1 VFAAIIFALV
11 DLPGQPPSYAKPQ
24 SGTNVRYIEVLE
36 NNTHLIYPALALFAL
51 VAIIVGILQA
61 YRADDLSLVDK
72 AEIKREIIQELR
84 KHLSGLTVESLARS
98 VALPRRK
105 VDQVLEEMRTEN
117 IVDASTDG
125 QRNTTWRMKL

>member
-1 VFAAIIFALV
+1 
-11 DLPGQPPSYAKPQ
+11 
-24 SGTNVRYIEVLE
+24 VLE